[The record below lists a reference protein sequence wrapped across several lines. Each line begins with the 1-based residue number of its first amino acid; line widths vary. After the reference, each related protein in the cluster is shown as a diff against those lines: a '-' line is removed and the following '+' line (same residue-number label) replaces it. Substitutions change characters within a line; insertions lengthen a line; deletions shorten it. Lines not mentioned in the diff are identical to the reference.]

1 MKKFLITIFAFFL
14 PVLAQAQ
21 NLSEIKNVNNLAT
34 RLIGIGNIVIYFLIS
49 LAVIYIIWNTVHY
62 FIRPAGADRKDA
74 GMNILWGIIGLFVI
88 VSIWGLVNILV
99 NTFYTNPNIPQDRFP
114 NANFINRNGVNS
126 GVDVNAIEVNPF
138 MNRP

>member
-1 MKKFLITIFAFFL
+1 MKKVFSLVFVFFPAL
-14 PVLAQAQ
+14 VLAQ
-21 NLSEIKNVNNLAT
+21 NLSEIKNINNLST

-99 NTFYTNPNIPQDRFP
+99 NTFYTNPNIPQNRFP

>member
-1 MKKFLITIFAFFL
+1 MKKVFSLIFAFFPAL
-14 PVLAQAQ
+14 VFAQ
-21 NLSEIKNVNNLAT
+21 NLSEIKNINNLST

-99 NTFYTNPNIPQDRFP
+99 NTFYTNPNIPQNRFP

-126 GVDVNAIEVNPF
+126 GVDVNTIEVNPF

>member
-1 MKKFLITIFAFFL
+1 MKKVFSLVFVFFPAL
-14 PVLAQAQ
+14 VLAQ
-21 NLSEIKNVNNLAT
+21 NLSEIKNINNLST

-99 NTFYTNPNIPQDRFP
+99 NTFYTNPNIPQNRFP

-126 GVDVNAIEVNPF
+126 GVDVNTIEVNPF